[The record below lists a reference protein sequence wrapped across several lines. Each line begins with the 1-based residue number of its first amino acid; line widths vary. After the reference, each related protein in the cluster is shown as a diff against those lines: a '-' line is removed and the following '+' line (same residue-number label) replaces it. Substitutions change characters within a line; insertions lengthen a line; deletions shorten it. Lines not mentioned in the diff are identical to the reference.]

1 MKQLDQ
7 NSWAEHLSHNSVQ
20 KNAVHYIA
28 VQCSAVQCSLI
39 DTIML
44 TSPPTPQTQ
53 QKTSFTI

>member
-20 KNAVHYIA
+20 KNAVHCI
-28 VQCSAVQCSLI
+28 AVQCSLI